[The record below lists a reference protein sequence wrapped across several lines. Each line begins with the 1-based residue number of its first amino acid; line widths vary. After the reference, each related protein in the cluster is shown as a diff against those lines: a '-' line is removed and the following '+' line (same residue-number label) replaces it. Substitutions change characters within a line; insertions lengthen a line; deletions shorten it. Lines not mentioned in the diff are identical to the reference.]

1 MGDVK
6 DMKENAPPESSHEP
20 KVSSP
25 NDDQSHSAAQT
36 SQHTSEIEISKIQE
50 TAVDASEHLKEASHS
65 LLQES
70 QTPAGGNLISA
81 APIKSDGM
89 STISETGISQMASGT
104 PMVEPEASP
113 QLAHDLKT
121 DPSAHSIATAL
132 SESNSSST
140 LDAKPSEILEP
151 ALDMGANVKVQNQP
165 NDSSEGPTA
174 EKDASSALTRNSD
187 TLTLKE
193 ENRKESS
200 EYVQSDHSEVAKVS
214 SEHVQPNHSE
224 VAKESSEQVQ
234 SNHSEVAKESSE
246 HVQSNH
252 SEVEPNNASLFHQP
266 DNSSSSTHIDAADS
280 SPLSTQVMRKPENNH
295 HLLTPDN
302 IGRPLAKSST
312 FSARASIRAS
322 SPKHPEKSDIN
333 KGHIDTAA
341 PIESVKQAVSKFGGI
356 VDWKAHR
363 VQTVERRQ
371 LVEQELSKVQEEIP
385 FYKKQ
390 SQAAEDAKVLVLK
403 ELDGTKR
410 LIEEL
415 KLNLERAQKEEQQA
429 KQDSELAKLR
439 VEEME
444 QGIGN
449 DLSIAAKAQ
458 LEVARARHAAAV
470 SELKTVKSELEDL
483 RKDYALL
490 VSDKD
495 GAVKRAEEAVS
506 ASKEVEKTLE
516 TLTIE
521 LITAKESLEVA
532 HAAHLEAE
540 EHRIGAAMAGEQD
553 ALNWEKELKQAEEEL
568 VRLNKQILSAK
579 DLRGKLDTASA
590 LLLDLKTELAAYMES
605 KLNQET
611 DEGNLNG
618 EQSDPEKRTHD
629 EIQSVVATAK
639 RELEEVKLNIEK
651 ATTEVNFLKVA
662 ATSLK
667 AELEKEKSELAVIQQ
682 REGMASVA
690 AASLEAE
697 LSRTQSEIV
706 LAQKKER
713 EAREK
718 MVELPKQLQEAS
730 QEADRAKSLAQMAR
744 DDLNKAKEEAEEAK
758 AGASTV
764 ESRLLAVKKEIEAA
778 KAAEKL
784 ALAAIAALEESELA
798 QKTKDEETPPGVTLS
813 LEEYYELSKQAH
825 EAEEQANKK
834 VADAH
839 TQIDVAKESELRSLN
854 RLDEVNRE
862 ITERKEALGVALQ
875 KAEKAKEGKLSVEQE
890 LRKWREEQEQR
901 RKAGVSIPPT
911 AGSPRK
917 SDEEN
922 SESKTSESA
931 PEATASYDST
941 SPKAQLQASSTE
953 ADSSPDVKVPRK
965 KKRSFFPRIFMFLGR
980 RKAAQA
986 KSAQ

>member
-1 MGDVK
+1 MGDAK

-25 NDDQSHSAAQT
+25 NDDQSDSAAQT
-36 SQHTSEIEISKIQE
+36 SQHTSEKEISKIQE

-70 QTPAGGNLISA
+70 QTPAGGNLISS

-89 STISETGISQMASGT
+89 STISKTGISQMASGT

-113 QLAHDLKT
+113 QLAHDVKT
-121 DPSAHSIATAL
+121 DLSAHTIATAL
-132 SESNSSST
+132 SESNSLST
-140 LDAKPSEILEP
+140 MDAKPSEILEP

-174 EKDASSALTRNSD
+174 QKDASSALTGNSD
-187 TLTLKE
+187 TSTLKE
-193 ENRKESS
+193 ENIKESS
-200 EYVQSDHSEVAKVS
+200 GYVQSNYSEEAKV
-214 SEHVQPNHSE
+214 
-224 VAKESSEQVQ
+224 SSEQVQ
-234 SNHSEVAKESSE
+234 SNHSEVAKESSAHIQTNHSEVAKESSE
-246 HVQSNH
+246 HVQSHH
-252 SEVEPNNASLFHQP
+252 SEVEPNNASLLHQP
-266 DNSSSSTHIDAADS
+266 DNSSSITHIDTDDS
-280 SPLSTQVMRKPENNH
+280 SPISTQVMKKPENNH
-295 HLLTPDN
+295 HIRTPDY
-302 IGRPLAKSST
+302 IGRLAKSST
-312 FSARASIRAS
+312 FSARPSTRTA

-371 LVEQELSKVQEEIP
+371 LVEQELAKVQEEIP

-390 SQAAEDAKVLVLK
+390 SQAAEDAKVSVLK

-470 SELKTVKSELEDL
+470 AELKTVKSELEDL

-495 GAVKRAEEAVS
+495 GAVKKAEEAVS

-568 VRLNKQILSAK
+568 IRLNQQILSAK

-605 KLNQET
+605 KLKQET

-618 EQSDPEKRTHD
+618 EQSEPEKRTHD

-667 AELEKEKSELAVIQQ
+667 AELEKEKSELAALQQ

-706 LAQKKER
+706 LAQKKEK

-784 ALAAIAALEESELA
+784 ALAAIAALEESESA

-834 VADAH
+834 VAEAH

-854 RLDEVNRE
+854 RLEEVNRE
-862 ITERKEALGVALQ
+862 IAERKEALGVALQ

-901 RKAGVSIPPT
+901 RKASVSIPPT
-911 AGSPRK
+911 TGSPRK

-922 SESKTSESA
+922 NESNTSESV

-953 ADSSPDVKVPRK
+953 AESSPDVKVPKK

>member
-1 MGDVK
+1 MGDAK
-6 DMKENAPPESSHEP
+6 EMKENAPESSHEP

-25 NDDQSHSAAQT
+25 NDDQSHSAAQA
-36 SQHTSEIEISKIQE
+36 SQHTSEKENSKIQE
-50 TAVDASEHLKEASHS
+50 TAVDASEHLKEASD
-65 LLQES
+65 
-70 QTPAGGNLISA
+70 
-81 APIKSDGM
+81 IKS
-89 STISETGISQMASGT
+89 
-104 PMVEPEASP
+104 
-113 QLAHDLKT
+113 HDLKA
-121 DPSAHSIATAL
+121 DSSANSSPTAL
-132 SESNSSST
+132 SESNASST

-151 ALDMGANVKVQNQP
+151 ALDMGVNGKVQNQP
-165 NDSSEGPTA
+165 NDSSGGPTA
-174 EKDASSALTRNSD
+174 EKDDSSTLTRYSD
-187 TLTLKE
+187 TSPIKDG
-193 ENRKESS
+193 NKKESS
-200 EYVQSDHSEVAKVS
+200 ER
-214 SEHVQPNHSE
+214 
-224 VAKESSEQVQ
+224 
-234 SNHSEVAKESSE
+234 
-246 HVQSNH
+246 VQSNH
-252 SEVEPNNASLFHQP
+252 SEVEPNTASLLHQP
-266 DNSSSSTHIDAADS
+266 DNSPSSTHVDADKS
-280 SPLSTQVMRKPENNH
+280 SSLSSQVRKPENNNH
-295 HLLTPDN
+295 ILTPDN
-302 IGRPLAKSST
+302 IGHPLAKSST
-312 FSARASIRAS
+312 FSARTTIPTA

-333 KGHIDTAA
+333 KGLIDTAA

-371 LVEQELSKVQEEIP
+371 LVEQELGKVQEEIP
-385 FYKKQ
+385 YYKKQ
-390 SQAAEDAKVLVLK
+390 AQAAEDAKVLVLK
-403 ELDGTKR
+403 ELDSTKR

-444 QGIGN
+444 QGIGS

-470 SELKTVKSELEDL
+470 SELKAVKSELEDL

-506 ASKEVEKTLE
+506 ASNEVEKTLE
-516 TLTIE
+516 SLTIE
-521 LITAKESLEVA
+521 LITAKESLEAA

-568 VRLNKQILSAK
+568 DRLNKQILSAK
-579 DLRGKLDTASA
+579 DIRGKLDTASA
-590 LLLDLKTELAAYMES
+590 LLQDLKAELAAYMES
-605 KLNQET
+605 KLKQET
-611 DEGNLNG
+611 DEEGG
-618 EQSDPEKRTHD
+618 EQSEPEKRTHD
-629 EIQSVVATAK
+629 EIQSAVATAK

-697 LSRTQSEIV
+697 LSRTQSEIA
-706 LAQKKER
+706 LAQKKEK

-718 MVELPKQLQEAS
+718 MTELPKQLQEAS

-744 DDLNKAKEEAEEAK
+744 EDLNKAKEEAEQAK
-758 AGASTV
+758 AGASTM

-784 ALAAIAALEESELA
+784 ALAAITALEESESA
-798 QKTKDEETPPGVTLS
+798 ERTKNEETPPGVTLS

-854 RLDEVNRE
+854 RLEEVNHE
-862 ITERKEALGVALQ
+862 ITERKEALEVALQ
-875 KAEKAKEGKLSVEQE
+875 KAEKAKEGKLAVEQE
-890 LRKWREEQEQR
+890 LRQWREEHEQR
-901 RKAGVSIPPT
+901 RKAGVSIPPKT
-911 AGSPRK
+911 ESPRK
-917 SDEEN
+917 SVEEN
-922 SESKTSESA
+922 KESKTSESA
-931 PEATASYDST
+931 PEAAASHDST
-941 SPKAQLQASSTE
+941 SPKAQLEASSTE
-953 ADSSPDVKVPRK
+953 AESSPDMKIPKK

-980 RKAAQA
+980 RKAVQT

>member
-1 MGDVK
+1 MGDAK
-6 DMKENAPPESSHEP
+6 DMKENAPTVSSHEP
-20 KVSSP
+20 TVSSQ

-36 SQHTSEIEISKIQE
+36 GQNTSEKENSKIQE
-50 TAVDASEHLKEASHS
+50 KASEHLKEAPQS
-65 LLQES
+65 LSLQES
-70 QTPAGGNLISA
+70 QAPSGGNLTSA
-81 APIKSDGM
+81 APIKSDGV
-89 STISETGISQMASGT
+89 SDISATGTSQMASVT
-104 PMVEPEASP
+104 PMVELEASP
-113 QLAHDLKT
+113 QLVHDLKP
-121 DPSAHSIATAL
+121 DSSADSSATAL
-132 SESNSSST
+132 SESI
-140 LDAKPSEILEP
+140 LDAKPSEIFEP
-151 ALDMGANVKVQNQP
+151 ALDIGATGKVNNQR
-165 NDSSEGPTA
+165 NDSSDGPTI
-174 EKDASSALTRNSD
+174 LTGNSD
-187 TLTLKE
+187 TSPLKE
-193 ENRKESS
+193 ENKKESS
-200 EYVQSDHSEVAKVS
+200 QH
-214 SEHVQPNHSE
+214 
-224 VAKESSEQVQ
+224 VQ
-234 SNHSEVAKESSE
+234 SNQSEVEKEPSE

-252 SEVEPNNASLFHQP
+252 PEVEPKNASPLHQP
-266 DNSSSSTHIDAADS
+266 NNSPIDADES
-280 SPLSTQVMRKPENNH
+280 SPLSPQVTRKPENNNH
-295 HLLTPDN
+295 ILTPDN

-312 FSARASIRAS
+312 FTARTSVPTASL
-322 SPKHPEKSDIN
+322 KHPKKSDIN

-371 LVEQELSKVQEEIP
+371 LVEQELAKVQEEIP

-403 ELDGTKR
+403 ELDSTKR

-495 GAVKRAEEAVS
+495 GAVQRAEEAVS

-516 TLTIE
+516 NLTIE
-521 LITAKESLEVA
+521 LITAKESLEAA
-532 HAAHLEAE
+532 HAVHLEAE
-540 EHRIGAAMAGEQD
+540 EHRIAAAMAGEED

-568 VRLNKQILSAK
+568 DRLNQQILSAK

-590 LLLDLKTELAAYMES
+590 LLQDLKAELAAYMES
-605 KLNQET
+605 KLNE
-611 DEGNLNG
+611 EGNLT
-618 EQSDPEKRTHD
+618 EPEKRTHD
-629 EIQSVVATAK
+629 EIQSAVATAK
-639 RELEEVKLNIEK
+639 KELEEVKLNIEK

-662 ATSLK
+662 AASLK

-682 REGMASVA
+682 REETVSIA

-697 LSRTQSEIV
+697 LSRTKSEID
-706 LAQKKER
+706 LAQKKEK

-730 QEADRAKSLAQMAR
+730 QEADRAKSLAEIAHE
-744 DDLNKAKEEAEEAK
+744 DLKKAKEEADLAK

-764 ESRLLAVKKEIEAA
+764 ESRLLAAKKEIEAA

-784 ALAAIAALEESELA
+784 ALAAITALEESESA
-798 QKTKDEETPPGVTLS
+798 QREKDEETPPGVTLS

-834 VADAH
+834 IADAH

-854 RLDEVNRE
+854 RLEEVYRE
-862 ITERKEALGVALQ
+862 ITERKEALQVALG
-875 KAEKAKEGKLSVEQE
+875 KAEKAKGGKLAVEQE
-890 LRKWREEQEQR
+890 LRKWREEHEQR
-901 RKAGVSIPPT
+901 RKAGGAIPPRM
-911 AGSPRK
+911 SV
-917 SDEEN
+917 E
-922 SESKTSESA
+922 ESKESKIPGSA
-931 PEATASYDST
+931 PEAAASHDST
-941 SPKAQLQASSTE
+941 SPKAQVLASSTE
-953 ADSSPDVKVPRK
+953 ADSSPDVKVPKK

-986 KSAQ
+986 KSAAQ

>member
-1 MGDVK
+1 MGDAK
-6 DMKENAPPESSHEP
+6 DMKENAPPEPSHEP
-20 KVSSP
+20 KISSQ
-25 NDDQSHSAAQT
+25 NDDHSHSATQT
-36 SQHTSEIEISKIQE
+36 SQHTSEKEISKIQE

-65 LLQES
+65 LQQES
-70 QTPAGGNLISA
+70 QCSPRENLISS

-89 STISETGISQMASGT
+89 STISETGTSQKASGT
-104 PMVEPEASP
+104 PMLEPKASP
-113 QLAHDLKT
+113 QLAQDLKA
-121 DPSAHSIATAL
+121 DPSAHSITTAL

-140 LDAKPSEILEP
+140 LDAKPSQILEP
-151 ALDMGANVKVQNQP
+151 ALEKGADVKVQNEP
-165 NDSSEGPTA
+165 NDSSDGPA
-174 EKDASSALTRNSD
+174 IEKDGSS
-187 TLTLKE
+187 TLTGDSHTSPLKE

-200 EYVQSDHSEVAKVS
+200 ERVK
-214 SEHVQPNHSE
+214 
-224 VAKESSEQVQ
+224 
-234 SNHSEVAKESSE
+234 SNHSDLAKESSE
-246 HVQSNH
+246 HVQSNLSEVAKESSEQLQSNH
-252 SEVEPNNASLFHQP
+252 SEVFHLP
-266 DNSSSSTHIDAADS
+266 DNSSSSTHIDANES
-280 SPLSTQVMRKPENNH
+280 SPLSTQVMTKPENNK

-302 IGRPLAKSST
+302 NGHPLAKSST
-312 FSARASIRAS
+312 FSARTSLPSA
-322 SPKHPEKSDIN
+322 SPKHPEKYDIN
-333 KGHIDTAA
+333 KGYIDTAA
-341 PIESVKQAVSKFGGI
+341 PIESVKHAVSKFGGI

-371 LVEQELSKVQEEIP
+371 LVEQELAKVQEEIP

-390 SQAAEDAKVLVLK
+390 SQAAEEAKTLVLK

-439 VEEME
+439 LEEME

-490 VSDKD
+490 MSDKD
-495 GAVKRAEEAVS
+495 GAVKKAEEAVS

-516 TLTIE
+516 SLTIE

-540 EHRIGAAMAGEQD
+540 EQRIGAAMAGEQD
-553 ALNWEKELKQAEEEL
+553 ALNWEKELKEAEEEL
-568 VRLNKQILSAK
+568 DRLNQEILSSK
-579 DLRGKLDTASA
+579 DLKEKLDTASA
-590 LLLDLKTELAAYMES
+590 LLLDLKTELAAYMEA
-605 KLNQET
+605 KLKQET
-611 DEGNLNG
+611 DEEGNLNG
-618 EQSDPEKRTHD
+618 EQSDPEKRTHN
-629 EIQSVVATAK
+629 EIQSAVATAK
-639 RELEEVKLNIEK
+639 KELEEVKLNIEK

-697 LSRTQSEIV
+697 LSRTQSEIA
-706 LAQKKER
+706 LAQKKEN

-730 QEADRAKSLAQMAR
+730 QEADCAKSLAQMAR
-744 DDLNKAKEEAEEAK
+744 EDLNKAKEEAEQAK

-764 ESRLLAVKKEIEAA
+764 QSRLLAVEKEIEAA
-778 KAAEKL
+778 RAAEKL
-784 ALAAIAALEESELA
+784 ALAAITALEESESA
-798 QKTKDEETPPGVTLS
+798 QRTKDEETAPGVTLT

-839 TQIDVAKESELRSLN
+839 AQIDVAKESELRSLN
-854 RLDEVNRE
+854 RLDEVNHE
-862 ITERKEALGVALQ
+862 ITERKEALGVASQ
-875 KAEKAKEGKLSVEQE
+875 QAEKAKEGKLSVEQE

-901 RKAGVSIPPT
+901 RKASASIPPT
-911 AGSPRK
+911 TGSSEK
-917 SDEEN
+917 SVEGNNESKN
-922 SESKTSESA
+922 SESA
-931 PEATASYDST
+931 LEATASHDST
-941 SPKAQLQASSTE
+941 SPKSQQQASSTE
-953 ADSSPDVKVPRK
+953 ADSSPDVKVPK
-965 KKRSFFPRIFMFLGR
+965 KKKKSFFPRIFMFLGR

-986 KSAQ
+986 KAAQ

>member
-1 MGDVK
+1 MGDGK

-20 KVSSP
+20 KISSL
-25 NDDQSHSAAQT
+25 NDDRSHSAAQT
-36 SQHTSEIEISKIQE
+36 SQHNNEKEDSITQE
-50 TAVDASEHLKEASHS
+50 TVEDASDS
-65 LLQES
+65 LSVQDSE
-70 QTPAGGNLISA
+70 TPRGENLVSA
-81 APIKSDGM
+81 APIMSDGM
-89 STISETGISQMASGT
+89 NYTSNQGTSQMASST
-104 PMVEPEASP
+104 PMVGREASP
-113 QLAHDLKT
+113 AHELKANA
-121 DPSAHSIATAL
+121 SANSSTAAL
-132 SESNSSST
+132 SESNASSM
-140 LDAKPSEILEP
+140 LDAKPSEILKP
-151 ALDMGANVKVQNQP
+151 TSDMGANGKVQNQP
-165 NDSSEGPTA
+165 NDSSDGPTA
-174 EKDASSALTRNSD
+174 KKDASSTSTGNSD
-187 TLTLKE
+187 TSPLKE
-193 ENRKESS
+193 ESRKGSS
-200 EYVQSDHSEVAKVS
+200 ERVQSKRSEVA
-214 SEHVQPNHSE
+214 E
-224 VAKESSEQVQ
+224 A
-234 SNHSEVAKESSE
+234 SSE

-252 SEVEPNNASLFHQP
+252 SDVEPNNALPLHPP
-266 DNSSSSTHIDAADS
+266 DNSSSSTHIDVDEP
-280 SPLSTQVMRKPENNH
+280 SPVSTQVMRKPENNNH
-295 HLLTPDN
+295 KPTPDN

-312 FSARASIRAS
+312 FTARTFLPTA
-322 SPKHPEKSDIN
+322 SPKHPQKYDIN

-363 VQTVERRQ
+363 VQTVERRE
-371 LVEQELSKVQEEIP
+371 LVEQELAKVKEEIP
-385 FYKKQ
+385 FYQKQ
-390 SQAAEDAKVLVLK
+390 SQAAEAAKLLVLK

-439 VEEME
+439 VEELE

-470 SELKTVKSELEDL
+470 SELQTVKSELEDL

-495 GAVKRAEEAVS
+495 GAVQRAEEAVS

-516 TLTIE
+516 NLTIE

-540 EHRIGAAMAGEQD
+540 EQRIGAAMAGEQD
-553 ALNWEKELKQAEEEL
+553 ALNWVKELKQAEEEL
-568 VRLNKQILSAK
+568 DRLNQQILSAK

-590 LLLDLKTELAAYMES
+590 LLQDLKTELAAYMES
-605 KLNQET
+605 KLKQET
-611 DEGNLNG
+611 DEEGNLNG
-618 EQSDPEKRTHD
+618 EQSEPKKKTHD
-629 EIQSVVATAK
+629 EIQSAVATAK

-651 ATTEVNFLKVA
+651 GTTEVNFLKVA

-697 LSRTQSEIV
+697 LSKTQSEIA
-706 LAQKKER
+706 LTQKEEK

-718 MVELPKQLQEAS
+718 MVELPKKLQEVS
-730 QEADRAKSLAQMAR
+730 VEADRAKSLAQMAR
-744 DDLNKAKEEAEEAK
+744 EDLKKAKEEAEQAK
-758 AGASTV
+758 AGASTM
-764 ESRLLAVKKEIEAA
+764 ESRLLAAKKEIEAA
-778 KAAEKL
+778 RAAEKL
-784 ALAAIAALEESELA
+784 ALAAITALEESESA
-798 QKTKDEETPPGVTLS
+798 QKNKDEKTPPGVTLS
-813 LEEYYELSKQAH
+813 LEEYYELSKKAH

-839 TQIDVAKESELRSLN
+839 TQIDVAKESELRSLS
-854 RLDEVNRE
+854 RLEEVNRE

-875 KAEKAKEGKLSVEQE
+875 KAEKAKEGKLAVEQE
-890 LRKWREEQEQR
+890 LRKWREEHEQR

-911 AGSPRK
+911 TGSPRK
-917 SDEEN
+917 NVEESN
-922 SESKTSESA
+922 ESKTSESA
-931 PEATASYDST
+931 PEATASHEST

-953 ADSSPDVKVPRK
+953 AESSPDVKIPKK
-965 KKRSFFPRIFMFLGR
+965 KKRSFFPRIFMFLAR
-980 RKAAQA
+980 RKVAQA

>member
-1 MGDVK
+1 MGDAK
-6 DMKENAPPESSHEP
+6 DMKENASPEPSHDP

-89 STISETGISQMASGT
+89 STISETGISQMASGI

-121 DPSAHSIATAL
+121 DPSAHSIATTL

-174 EKDASSALTRNSD
+174 EKDASSALTGW
-187 TLTLKE
+187 TLKE

-200 EYVQSDHSEVAKVS
+200 EYVQSNHSAVAKAS
-214 SEHVQPNHSE
+214 SEHVQSNHSE
-224 VAKESSEQVQ
+224 VVMESFEHVQ

-266 DNSSSSTHIDAADS
+266 DNSSSSTHIDADDS

-302 IGRPLAKSST
+302 IVRPLAKSST
-312 FSARASIRAS
+312 FSARASIRAA

-568 VRLNKQILSAK
+568 VRLNQQILSAK

-605 KLNQET
+605 KLKQET

-618 EQSDPEKRTHD
+618 EQSEPEKRTHD
-629 EIQSVVATAK
+629 ELQSVVATAK

-667 AELEKEKSELAVIQQ
+667 AELEKAKSELAAIQQ

-706 LAQKKER
+706 LAQKKEK

-718 MVELPKQLQEAS
+718 MVELPKQLQEVS

-784 ALAAIAALEESELA
+784 ALAAIAALEESESA

-901 RKAGVSIPPT
+901 RKTGVSIPPT

-922 SESKTSESA
+922 NESKTSESA

>member
-1 MGDVK
+1 MGDAK
-6 DMKENAPPESSHEP
+6 DMKENAPPEPSHEP

-50 TAVDASEHLKEASHS
+50 TAVDASEHLKKASHS

-113 QLAHDLKT
+113 QSAHDLKT
-121 DPSAHSIATAL
+121 DPSAHSIVTAL
-132 SESNSSST
+132 SESNLSST

-165 NDSSEGPTA
+165 NNSSEGPTA
-174 EKDASSALTRNSD
+174 KKDASSALTGS
-187 TLTLKE
+187 TLKE

-200 EYVQSDHSEVAKVS
+200 EYVQSNHSEVAKAS
-214 SEHVQPNHSE
+214 SEHVQFNHSE
-224 VAKESSEQVQ
+224 VAKESFEHVQ
-234 SNHSEVAKESSE
+234 SNHSVVAKESSE
-246 HVQSNH
+246 HVQSSH

-266 DNSSSSTHIDAADS
+266 DNSSSSTHTDVDDS

-295 HLLTPDN
+295 HLPTPDN
-302 IGRPLAKSST
+302 IVRLLAKSST
-312 FSARASIRAS
+312 FSARASIRAA

-483 RKDYALL
+483 RKDYSLL

-568 VRLNKQILSAK
+568 IRLNQQILSAK
-579 DLRGKLDTASA
+579 DLRVKLDTASA

-605 KLNQET
+605 KLKQET

-618 EQSDPEKRTHD
+618 EQSEPEKRTHN
-629 EIQSVVATAK
+629 EIQSVLATAK

-667 AELEKEKSELAVIQQ
+667 AELEKEKSELAAIQQ
-682 REGMASVA
+682 REGIASVA

-706 LAQKKER
+706 LAQKKEK

-778 KAAEKL
+778 NAAKKL

-922 SESKTSESA
+922 NESKTSESA
-931 PEATASYDST
+931 PEATASCDST